1 MDLNTKQ
8 VRTGNADP
16 LKMKSP
22 AGCGASLSTKD
33 DSKNQGSR
41 KVSRL
46 RRSHFERPSDSFPVG
61 RDRMV
66 SVEPNGK
73 GGWWALESDEG
84 GGSVLNCD
92 GTKQGAIEAAL
103 EWVYR
108 YNAEMEVI
116 NDPTGGAR

>member
-8 VRTGNADP
+8 VRTGNAD
-16 LKMKSP
+16 LSKMKSP

-33 DSKNQGSR
+33 GSKNQGSR

-46 RRSHFERPSDSFPVG
+46 RRSHFERPSDSFPID
-61 RDRMV
+61 RERMV
-66 SVEPNGK
+66 SVQPNGK
-73 GGWWALESDEG
+73 GKWWALQEDSS